1 MSMLMR
7 APRECAT
14 WEWEL
19 SGFASPGLDSALA
32 VAAQMSNV
40 LRKHG
45 LLEPQYAEWQWII
58 FGRGGLG
65 VITKLSLRGNLDVE
79 GVSRRVRE
87 ARPAA
92 FPQAEP
98 NLLHISGP
106 GTWLD
111 AEGTERREYGLV
123 DLIVD
128 PSEHELTAEVSV
140 FHDIWGH
147 CDFKGVPHPE
157 VEKRNA
163 PRLAAALREL
173 EGVLDRSARPGDPTY
188 FGRADGYGVQMPE
201 LIDGLGPD
209 LTDQL

>member
-1 MSMLMR
+1 MVIHPLGGAMSTLIR

-19 SGFASPGLDSALA
+19 GDFAAPGLEPALM
-32 VAAQMSNV
+32 VAAQMPTV
-40 LRKHG
+40 LRRHG
-45 LLEPQYAEWQWII
+45 LLDPQYVEWQWLISE
-58 FGRGGLG
+58 RGGLG
-65 VITKLSLRGNLDVE
+65 VMTKLLLRGSSDV
-79 GVSRRVRE
+79 GVLSRRVRE

-92 FPQAEP
+92 FPEAEP

-111 AEGTERREYGLV
+111 AEGNERREYGIV

-128 PSEHELTAEVSV
+128 PDVRELTAEVSV

-157 VEKRNA
+157 IERRNA
-163 PRLAAALREL
+163 PRLAAALRQL
-173 EGVLDRSARPGDPTY
+173 EGLPGRPAGA
-188 FGRADGYGVQMPE
+188 GG
-201 LIDGLGPD
+201 
-209 LTDQL
+209 